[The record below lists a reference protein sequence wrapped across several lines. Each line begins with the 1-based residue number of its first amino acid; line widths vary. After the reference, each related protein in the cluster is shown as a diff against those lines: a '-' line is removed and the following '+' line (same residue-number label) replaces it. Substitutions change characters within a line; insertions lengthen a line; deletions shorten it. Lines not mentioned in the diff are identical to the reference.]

1 MDNVYTA
8 IKPFYAFVKV
18 LGMFPM
24 TFQGHVINGNFK
36 TKRSD
41 VVSTCLSFLF
51 FILLC
56 CARTR
61 DGIKNCQLTPT
72 LSRILWEA
80 TFAFILSMLLAQFGL
95 QIHKRNEI
103 EKFLKQIHNFDNEV
117 KKICLS
123 RRQRFQLISFDNY
136 F

>member
-8 IKPFYAFVKV
+8 IKPFYNFVKV

-24 TFQGHVINGNFK
+24 TFQGHVIKGNFK

-41 VVSTCLSFLF
+41 VVSTCLSFLL
-51 FILLC
+51 FIALC

-61 DGIKNCQLTPT
+61 DGIKNSQLAPP

-80 TFAFILSMLLAQFGL
+80 TFAFILSMLLAQFGI
-95 QIHKRNEI
+95 QIFKRNEI
-103 EKFLKQIHNFDNEV
+103 EKFLKQVHNFDNEV
-117 KKICLS
+117 IKICL
-123 RRQRFQLISFDNY
+123 FQLTLSDNY